1 MLLNLLMICC
11 GCAGAPEIPV
21 DQKVDGDWVKAAIEW
36 RLNTGTD
43 RCGEVGKAV
52 DALSLEWIAQ
62 STEVVIR
69 LDTDEW
75 QFLRVYEEFK
85 FPMIQLLAFA
95 HLNETPMDQEEIR
108 KKMRKVIRRTKS
120 VPYRRV
126 RPYLRASE
134 GDGSH

>member
-1 MLLNLLMICC
+1 MFVNLLMICW

-21 DQKVDGDWVKAAIEW
+21 DQQVDEDWVKAAIEW
-36 RLNTGTD
+36 RLNTGSD

-69 LDTDEW
+69 LNTEEW

-85 FPMIQLLAFA
+85 FPMIQILALA
-95 HLNETPMDQEEIR
+95 QLNDSPMDNQEIR
-108 KKMRKVIRRTKS
+108 KKIRKVIRRTKG

-126 RPYLRASE
+126 RPYLSASKN
-134 GDGSH
+134 DGGQ